1 MIRKHLCN
9 NLINLWDY
17 LVIYGFL
24 HIVLHSPLTFRKFFL
39 KITSL
44 SQSWYDSPLPPKEV
58 TPWFSLVSGKQG
70 HAFRGMCGGGTWNS
84 GEWAPGREFDR
95 LIFKV
100 LQWMRWIFFL
110 LKGLPLVVGGSGG
123 KRGTEADG
131 VLLWTLVSPQARLAL
146 GNSQSVIGWGGS
158 TPSKSTDHVTRVS
171 VE

>member
-1 MIRKHLCN
+1 M
-9 NLINLWDY
+9 
-17 LVIYGFL
+17 VIYGFL
-24 HIVLHSPLTFRKFFL
+24 HIVLRSPLTFRKFFL

-44 SQSWYDSPLPPKEV
+44 SQSRYDSPPPPKEV
-58 TPWFSLVSGKQG
+58 TPWFCPAQSKGMLSG
-70 HAFRGMCGGGTWNS
+70 ARV
-84 GEWAPGREFDR
+84 EVAPGIQVSEPQEESLTGSFSWSYSEWDD
-95 LIFKV
+95 F
-100 LQWMRWIFFL
+100 FFL